1 MSRLP
6 QRWRTQRNAIRN
18 ANCKTSWIIK
28 ILNAHCASGTFPVA
42 CLPECLRTPLRVV
55 FLNTWCFDCIS
66 RQRDLCGVDVVSDS
80 VYRVSLWRKRKRGK
94 RTKWKRKIKFVTQTT
109 VPRRSVV
116 GRWTLYFRNPA
127 VCFRVIF
134 SHACLRTPLCVCLFV
149 CVLYYA
155 VLNGGL
161 VLFSC
166 GTSQRYNVCV
176 CVCVCV
182 CICMHACVHACC
194 GVFCCYFEWDC
205 PSLWFERKAYFPW
218 CVDENQIPIQRK
230 KERERKRKSPT
241 FFPNVERF
249 RFMVVVVIVG
259 FFCLSLSPLS
269 LWIFVS
275 FSLYLSL
282 SLCVCVC
289 FVLLYIIIRK
299 KHNTRI
305 PPPFCV
311 WIGKERF
318 WQHRIS
324 G

>member
-1 MSRLP
+1 MKGGCCLRDSECVCVYTLYYRHLNVIPFSPQYVYNSEKKTYNFQRRMSRLP

-134 SHACLRTPLCVCLFV
+134 SHACLRTPLCVCV
-149 CVLYYA
+149 C
-155 VLNGGL
+155 
-161 VLFSC
+161 
-166 GTSQRYNVCV
+166 
-176 CVCVCV
+176 
-182 CICMHACVHACC
+182 
-194 GVFCCYFEWDC
+194 
-205 PSLWFERKAYFPW
+205 
-218 CVDENQIPIQRK
+218 
-230 KERERKRKSPT
+230 
-241 FFPNVERF
+241 
-249 RFMVVVVIVG
+249 
-259 FFCLSLSPLS
+259 
-269 LWIFVS
+269 
-275 FSLYLSL
+275 
-282 SLCVCVC
+282 LCVCFILCGFEWRVGI
-289 FVLLYIIIRK
+289 VLLWY
-299 KHNTRI
+299 
-305 PPPFCV
+305 
-311 WIGKERF
+311 
-318 WQHRIS
+318 
-324 G
+324 

>member
-166 GTSQRYNVCV
+166 GTSQRCNVCGCV
-176 CVCVCV
+176 CVYA
-182 CICMHACVHACC
+182 CMHACC

-230 KERERKRKSPT
+230 KERERKKKPH
-241 FFPNVERF
+241 FPQCETIPF
-249 RFMVVVVIVG
+249 YGGGGDCG
-259 FFCLSLSPLS
+259 FFLSLSLS
-269 LWIFVS
+269 VDLCVFLS
-275 FSLYLSL
+275 LSL

-289 FVLLYIIIRK
+289 VFVLLYIIRK

-311 WIGKERF
+311 NWKERF